1 MQSGKHPCISRTG
14 PFDRSRHDTVLDLTD
29 LIRGRVEPAEFFAE
43 DYITEGMSTLLTDG
57 FRRLEGK
64 STRRVSK
71 LTQAMGGRKPHN
83 RRMRIVVS
91 RSGAPDHDPYLI
103 AALDIGL
110 GSQRR
115 GE

>member
-1 MQSGKHPCISRTG
+1 MQSGTHACIPQAG
-14 PFDRSRHDTVLDLTD
+14 PFDRSRHDTVLDLMD
-29 LIRGRVEPAEFFAE
+29 LVHGRVESAEFFAE
-43 DYITEGMSTLLTDG
+43 DYITEGMSTLRTEG

-83 RRMRIVVS
+83 RLMRITGS
-91 RSGAPDHDPYLI
+91 RSWASDHDPYLI